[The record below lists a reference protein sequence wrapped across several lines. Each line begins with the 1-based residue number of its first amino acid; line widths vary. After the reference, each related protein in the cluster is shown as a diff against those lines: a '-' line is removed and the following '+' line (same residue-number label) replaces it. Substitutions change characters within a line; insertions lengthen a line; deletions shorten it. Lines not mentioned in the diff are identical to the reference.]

1 MAGFSHTPPRT
12 LQSQLRMIGGRLSG
26 NEAGVYVDRRTGNAK
41 GHPDL
46 PLAEV
51 FSEYPVARHFVCPQR
66 SIWGA
71 ISKTLL
77 ACILATLG
85 RVGFARGGKLLPFLF
100 TASSWNPQNF
110 HNQQVLPI
118 ECPMPNSRAR
128 FHDPRRTKRY
138 KGGTPPLDGK
148 DFSMVRPERFELP
161 TFWFVARRS
170 IQLS

>member
-1 MAGFSHTPPRT
+1 MLTAGFSHTPPRIPFS
-12 LQSQLRMIGGRLSG
+12 LNKDDRGKAVRKRS
-26 NEAGVYVDRRTGNAK
+26 GVYVDQRIGNAK

-51 FSEYPVARHFVCPQR
+51 FSEYPVARHFVCPKR

-77 ACILATLG
+77 AWTLVTPG
-85 RVGFARGGKLLPFLF
+85 RVGFARGRKLLPFLF
-100 TASSWNPQNF
+100 YRLNREPSEFPQPTGPSDWSF
-110 HNQQVLPI
+110 DAKR
-118 ECPMPNSRAR
+118 SRSILWSAE
-128 FHDPRRTKRY
+128 RRCTRAKPAMGWGLR
-138 KGGTPPLDGK
+138 
-148 DFSMVRPERFELP
+148 MVRPERFELP